1 MKALVARLRRMI
13 GKYTVAIIIVGSS
26 AAGVVLTVRVDGFL
40 EVILKPFV
48 TMLACVAVTILV
60 GTARALT
67 KYRLAKATKPYEKVV
82 DPLIKSG
89 GEYCL
94 VLRSFGEDGKVIL
107 PRESK
112 KGRAGFAYGL
122 TPNLTMEQVVAAA
135 VEESLSLPTYAIVD
149 QSVALAPPG
158 LTFIRVANDQWKAVV
173 AKLIRR
179 AHTVVLLL
187 GRDQEIGSGFAWE
200 IEQLVRSGIS
210 SRVVLTL
217 PPPDQDEFSHQRALH
232 QASVLL
238 ALLTSTGDLS
248 ELEQFRVYEY
258 EMQLPPTT
266 LVVSTTETSAVHFWL
281 HVKEGAPMP
290 RAGLWSRMKNYAGPT
305 VVTNLQYKGALS
317 EALTETAKQLEGHSF
332 SARYPLRSR

>member
-1 MKALVARLRRMI
+1 MMGRYRVAMI
-13 GKYTVAIIIVGSS
+13 IAGGI
-26 AAGVVLTVRVDGFL
+26 AAGVVLTIRVDGFL

-48 TMLACVAVTILV
+48 TILAFIAVSILV
-60 GTARALT
+60 GIARALA

-82 DPLIKSG
+82 DPLIRSDR
-89 GEYCL
+89 EYCL
-94 VLRSFGEDGKVIL
+94 VLRSFGEDGKIIV

-112 KGRAGFAYGL
+112 KGRVGFAYGL

-173 AKLIRR
+173 SKLIRR
-179 AHTVVLLL
+179 AHTVVLPL
-187 GRDQEIGSGFAWE
+187 GRDQEVGSGFAWE
-200 IEQLVRSGIS
+200 IEQLVRSGIN

-217 PPPDQDEFSHQRALH
+217 PPPDQDGFSHQRALH

-238 ALLTSTGDLS
+238 ALLTSTGDSS
-248 ELEQFRVYEY
+248 ELERFRIYEY
-258 EMQLPPTT
+258 EMQLSPTT
-266 LVVSTTETSAVHFWL
+266 LVVSTTETSAIRFW
-281 HVKEGAPMP
+281 HVKEGTPKQ
-290 RAGLWSRMKNYAGPT
+290 RAGLWSRTRNRVAST
-305 VVTNLQYKGALS
+305 SVTNLQYKGAIS
-317 EALTETAKQLEGHSF
+317 EAVTETEKQLEGYSF